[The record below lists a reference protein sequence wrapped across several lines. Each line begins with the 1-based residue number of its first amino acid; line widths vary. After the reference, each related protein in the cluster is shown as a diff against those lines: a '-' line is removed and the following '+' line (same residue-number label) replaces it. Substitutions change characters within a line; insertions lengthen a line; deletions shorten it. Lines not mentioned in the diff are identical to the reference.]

1 MPGKLYI
8 SVKSLNLYIQSALES
23 IGDCS
28 RELQEAR
35 LDIVDQENAELDP
48 PISSMSLDRV
58 LAHCQKAQRE
68 LQSMA
73 RKVR

>member
-1 MPGKLYI
+1 M
-8 SVKSLNLYIQSALES
+8 KSLNLYIQSALES
-23 IGDCS
+23 LGDCS

-35 LDIVDQENAELDP
+35 LDIVEQEDAELDP

-58 LAHCQKAQRE
+58 IAHCLKAQRE

>member
-1 MPGKLYI
+1 M
-8 SVKSLNLYIQSALES
+8 KSLNLYIQSALES
-23 IGDCS
+23 LGDCS

-35 LDIVDQENAELDP
+35 LDVVEQEDAELDP

-58 LAHCQKAQRE
+58 IAHCLKAQRE

-73 RKVR
+73 RNVR